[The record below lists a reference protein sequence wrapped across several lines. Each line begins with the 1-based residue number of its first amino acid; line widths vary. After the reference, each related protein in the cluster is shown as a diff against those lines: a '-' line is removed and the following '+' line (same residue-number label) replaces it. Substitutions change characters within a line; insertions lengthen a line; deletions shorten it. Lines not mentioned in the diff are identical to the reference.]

1 MTKKYE
7 IYNDDN
13 LLVANDIETLLE
25 LIDMSGYRVEFIEEE
40 ESEEKNGCNE

>member
-1 MTKKYE
+1 MEVKYE
-7 IYNDDN
+7 IYKDEN